1 MAIAI
6 GKIWSVVTPELQFKV
21 KVKWVLN
28 QQLKAQEVGKEIT
41 FTNPKDHISQ
51 KLKKSQKAA
60 IIFRNN
66 LVLPVL
72 FKVDNMV
79 EVVSEI
85 KQ

>member
-1 MAIAI
+1 MVI
-6 GKIWSVVTPELQFKV
+6 PELQFKV
-21 KVKWVLN
+21 KVKRVLN

-51 KLKKSQKAA
+51 KLKKPQKTA
-60 IIFRNN
+60 IIFRNH

-72 FKVDNMV
+72 FKVDNTV

-85 KQ
+85 K